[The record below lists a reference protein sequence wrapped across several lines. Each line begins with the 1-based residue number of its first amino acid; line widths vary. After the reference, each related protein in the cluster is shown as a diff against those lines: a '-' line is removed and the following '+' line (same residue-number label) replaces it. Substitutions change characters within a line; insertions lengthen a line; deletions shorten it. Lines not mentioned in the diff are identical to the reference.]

1 MQGGSSGVVRYRA
14 RDVLEKVLQQ
24 ADSEGTMQIAG
35 FKATIKRLEGVF
47 FTSLDRDMCHSH
59 LHLSPHQSR
68 EADPACIGRCSRYL
82 TGLEMYWR
90 APFWLDSV

>member
-59 LHLSPHQSR
+59 
-68 EADPACIGRCSRYL
+68 CISLLTSLGRRTLLALAGAASI
-82 TGLEMYWR
+82 
-90 APFWLDSV
+90 